1 MIKSNRSDIQLVV
14 PDEKRDVVFALGWF
28 ERPEGRE
35 TLLSMG
41 NAESEIEPSTIETE
55 SATIREF
62 LTLEAQ
68 HRQITRMIRVDNKT
82 IGAVWIELFENHGV
96 IPPSIHILIGAP
108 EYRGKRIGTSV
119 MQSTI
124 DYVSDVLG
132 EPIIYSRHLVK
143 NTAVSKLNEKIGF
156 VKDGRPYIDSNGLQW
171 QHTKFVIPRQS

>member
-28 ERPEGRE
+28 ERPEGRA

>member
-1 MIKSNRSDIQLVV
+1 MMKSNRSDIQLVM
-14 PDEKRDVVFALGWF
+14 PDEKRDAVFALGWF
-28 ERPEGRE
+28 ERPEGRA

-41 NAESEIEPSTIETE
+41 NAESEIEPPTIETE

-68 HRQITRMIRVDNKT
+68 RRQITRMIRADNKT

-96 IPPSIHILIGAP
+96 KPPSIHILIGAP
-108 EYRGKRIGTSV
+108 EYRGKGIGMSV

-124 DYVSDVLG
+124 DYVMGVLG
-132 EPIIYSRHLVK
+132 EPIIYSRHLVE

-156 VKDGRPYIDSNGLQW
+156 VKEGGPYVDDNGLRW
-171 QHTKFVIPRQS
+171 QHIKLVIPRQ